1 MGWKFKKQRYNLKF
15 LLKMHLNP
23 SHSIE
28 LFFEKSVVE
37 RFEMFEMLVKVLRF
51 LIKKLREGL
60 RRGKSVTKYSN
71 RNEHLKMNLDQI
83 QTSIV

>member
-1 MGWKFKKQRYNLKF
+1 
-15 LLKMHLNP
+15 MHLNP

-28 LFFEKSVVE
+28 LFFEKVSLNVSK
-37 RFEMFEMLVKVLRF
+37 MFKMLIALRF

>member
-1 MGWKFKKQRYNLKF
+1 
-15 LLKMHLNP
+15 MHLNP

-28 LFFEKSVVE
+28 LFFEKSVVSK
-37 RFEMFEMLVKVLRF
+37 MFKMLVKVLRF

>member
-1 MGWKFKKQRYNLKF
+1 MFK
-15 LLKMHLNP
+15 
-23 SHSIE
+23 
-28 LFFEKSVVE
+28 
-37 RFEMFEMLVKVLRF
+37 MLVKVLRF

-60 RRGKSVTKYSN
+60 RRGKLVTKYSN

>member
-28 LFFEKSVVE
+28 LFFEKSVVSK
-37 RFEMFEMLVKVLRF
+37 MFKMLVKVLRF